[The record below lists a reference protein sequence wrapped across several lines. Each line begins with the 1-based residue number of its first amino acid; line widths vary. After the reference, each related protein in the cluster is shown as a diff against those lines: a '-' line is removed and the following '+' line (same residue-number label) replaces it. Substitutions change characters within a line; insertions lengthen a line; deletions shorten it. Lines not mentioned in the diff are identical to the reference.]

1 MATGGEPKKLPAQAD
16 DKNVT
21 TFRSIKDFQKL
32 EKIAKDGAHIVVV
45 GGGFL
50 GSELAVALAHK
61 SGKENLK
68 VTQIFPEGK
77 RILAGNGF

>member
-1 MATGGEPKKLPAQAD
+1 MATGGEPKKLPSQVD

-61 SGKENLK
+61 CKFVVYIINAYFIYAL
-68 VTQIFPEGK
+68 F
-77 RILAGNGF
+77 F